1 MLVLPKQT
9 KNYDPEDA
17 ADILPT
23 NACMVKANNIKEPG
37 GVAPTS
43 MVLSAVRV
51 GLQSY
56 NGIEEELK

>member
-23 NACMVKANNIKEPG
+23 NACMVKANNIKDTE
-37 GVAPTS
+37 TQFY
-43 MVLSAVRV
+43 
-51 GLQSY
+51 GL
-56 NGIEEELK
+56 ITEI

>member
-1 MLVLPKQT
+1 M
-9 KNYDPEDA
+9 NDPGHYKTRELN
-17 ADILPT
+17 DISPI
-23 NACMVKANNIKEPG
+23 NAYLLKANNIKELG
-37 GVAPTS
+37 GVAPTC

>member
-23 NACMVKANNIKEPG
+23 NACMVKANNIKD
-37 GVAPTS
+37 T
-43 MVLSAVRV
+43 
-51 GLQSY
+51 
-56 NGIEEELK
+56 